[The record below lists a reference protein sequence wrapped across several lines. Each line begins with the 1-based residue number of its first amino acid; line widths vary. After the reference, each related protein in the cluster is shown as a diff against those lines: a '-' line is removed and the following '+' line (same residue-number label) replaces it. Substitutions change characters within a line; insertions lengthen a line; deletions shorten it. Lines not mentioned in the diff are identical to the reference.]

1 MGPAKLSPGSVKRQ
15 RVLIDLAGD
24 LSLVAGRRVLVA
36 VSGGPDSTALL
47 RWLLEHGIE
56 VSVAHFDHGLRP
68 ESASEAGQVKRLAA
82 RLGVQLISE
91 RRSAPLASGNRQAA
105 ARAARYEFLS
115 TARRDVGAEVVALAH
130 TADDVVEGALMHL
143 SRGAAL
149 AGLRGMP
156 KVRGH
161 HVRPFLA
168 VWRSDIERYLSERGE
183 TPLRDPANRE
193 VQRSRRAWVR
203 HILLPQLSA
212 DRPGLEERIWRA
224 AQAAA
229 TRQEELETAAQA
241 LLNEICSGA
250 GRVLSLKRTRL
261 LEAPKSV
268 RLEAH
273 RQVYGQLTGL
283 PGLNRR
289 QLEQL
294 DQLTRSGI
302 TGQSCDLPRKVSFH
316 VERESVTVLVEQP
329 AATYRL
335 SMRPCAGCA
344 DPLAAHLRSD
354 LELRLGKRAPGLR
367 LRPSEAG
374 SRKLQ
379 DVLTDAG
386 VPRRLRDEWPLVF
399 AGEHLAWVP
408 GVAVDVDLAAVPGA
422 PGMHVSVE
430 PVSGAVGQ
438 VAGDSAG
445 TRLLELRTEPD
456 PRAGGRRGRC

>member
-1 MGPAKLSPGSVKRQ
+1 M
-15 RVLIDLAGD
+15 LIELAGD

-47 RWLLEHGIE
+47 RWLLEHGVE
-56 VSVAHFDHGLRP
+56 VSAAHFDHGLRP
-68 ESASEAGQVKRLAA
+68 ESASEADQVQRLAA
-82 RLGVQLISE
+82 RLGVQLISK
-91 RRSAPLASGNRQAA
+91 RRSVPLARGNRQAA

-115 TARRDVGAEVVALAH
+115 TARRDAGAEVVALAH

-156 KVRGH
+156 NVRGH

-183 TPLRDPANRE
+183 TPVRDPTNRE

-203 HILLPQLSA
+203 HVLLPQLSS
-212 DRPGLEERIWRA
+212 DRPGLERRIWRA

-229 TRQEELETAAQA
+229 ARQEDLETGAQA

-250 GRVLSLKRTRL
+250 APTLILARARL
-261 LEAPKSV
+261 LKAPKSV
-268 RLEAH
+268 RLEAY
-273 RQVYGQLTGL
+273 RQVYGQLAGL

-289 QLEQL
+289 QLEQS
-294 DQLTRSGI
+294 DQLTRSGS
-302 TGQSCDLPRKVSFH
+302 TGQSCDLPRRVSFH

-329 AATYRL
+329 PPTYRL
-335 SMRPCAGCA
+335 SMRPCAGCP

-354 LELRLGKRAPGLR
+354 LELHLGKRAPGLR

-399 AGEHLAWVP
+399 AGERLAWVP
-408 GVAVDVDLAAVPGA
+408 GVAMDVDLAAVPGA

-430 PVSGAVGQ
+430 PVGGDVGQ
-438 VAGDSAG
+438 AAGDSAA
-445 TRLLELRTEPD
+445 TQLLELQTRPD
-456 PRAGGRRGRC
+456 PRAGGRQGRC